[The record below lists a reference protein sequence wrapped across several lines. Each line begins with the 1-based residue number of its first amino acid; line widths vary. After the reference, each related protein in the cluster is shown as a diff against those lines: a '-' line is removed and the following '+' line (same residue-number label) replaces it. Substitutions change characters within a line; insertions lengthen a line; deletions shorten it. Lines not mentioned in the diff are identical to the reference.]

1 MTEATRVCRVV
12 IVDDH
17 AMVLESITLALERA
31 DGIEV
36 VAAVG
41 SMAEARDLVAE
52 LQPDIGLFD
61 YTLPGGT
68 GVELALELHRSH
80 PGLRTVI
87 LTANEGI
94 RAAAEAISAGC
105 AGFVRKS
112 ADLRELADGLQ
123 RVFEGEALFDSET
136 LSAAIDWM
144 NRPTRSTAE
153 LTGREIEVLQLL
165 AEGRSTLDISEHFVL
180 SHHTVRNHVRNI
192 LAKLFARSQLE
203 AVVIAAR
210 QGIVEVGRHS

>member
-1 MTEATRVCRVV
+1 MV

-31 DGIEV
+31 EGVEV

-41 SMAEARDLVAE
+41 SLAEGRDAVAE
-52 LQPDIGLFD
+52 FEPDVGLFD
-61 YTLPGGT
+61 YILPGGT
-68 GVELALELHRSH
+68 GVELALELHAGH

-94 RAAAEAISAGC
+94 QAAAEAISAGC

-112 ADLRELADGLQ
+112 ADLRELADGLR
-123 RVFEGEALFDSET
+123 RVFDGEALFDSET
-136 LSAAIDWM
+136 LLAAIDWM
-144 NRPTRSTAE
+144 NRPTTNTAE
-153 LTGREIEVLQLL
+153 LTEREIEVLQLL
-165 AEGRSTLDISEHFVL
+165 AEGRSTRDISESFVL

-192 LAKLFARSQLE
+192 LTKLLARSQLE

-210 QGIVEVGRHS
+210 MGIVEVGRQP